1 MRGVC
6 GQEFHG
12 GNRTRPQSGHQTVT
26 GPLRLVPDKQY
37 DTALTPWMKSHPG
50 FQLGNFLHALAPR
63 GLAPPSSVLVPVSA
77 PPPEGANEDIA
88 QKRTVRKFRAPSRR
102 PDGELTSGAT
112 DVDSSS

>member
-26 GPLRLVPDKQY
+26 GPRRLVPDKQY

-77 PPPEGANEDIA
+77 PPARRCKLGHSAKANGEEISC
-88 QKRTVRKFRAPSRR
+88 PSRR
-102 PDGELTSGAT
+102 PDGELTSRAT